1 MILLRQRP
9 YTPPKK
15 KTHFPHDPLN
25 YSTPSWN
32 CIHRKN
38 WDNGKLPS
46 IKIRKTNFRSS
57 VAWISKPIGMRS
69 SLLPRGAAQAL
80 NNYANQLR
88 GGHGDRQMPRRAG
101 AKKTRNQ
108 TSDRCTSVRRGS
120 SPPRQQPLYT
130 YMYIYIY
137 TRTAGSRVP
146 STLWRL
152 IRAARALYYISIS
165 ISRTRTGLPAHFPS
179 STFIHFGRYDERIC
193 IRARELARLTRGRA
207 NVELVYIHAL
217 PCALSSIIQ
226 YIVRAGDSTLKRP
239 SAIARGYSDT
249 CACVCTRVQKT

>member
-1 MILLRQRP
+1 MQSESRNYKIRWFYFDRDHIHHR
-9 YTPPKK
+9 K
-15 KTHFPHDPLN
+15 KTHFPHDLLN

-88 GGHGDRQMPRRAG
+88 DGHGDRQMPRRAG

-137 TRTAGSRVP
+137 
-146 STLWRL
+146 
-152 IRAARALYYISIS
+152 IREQLARASHPLFD
-165 ISRTRTGLPAHFPS
+165 G
-179 STFIHFGRYDERIC
+179 
-193 IRARELARLTRGRA
+193 
-207 NVELVYIHAL
+207 
-217 PCALSSIIQ
+217 
-226 YIVRAGDSTLKRP
+226 
-239 SAIARGYSDT
+239 
-249 CACVCTRVQKT
+249 